1 MENSC
6 SLPSPVANIAVECQK
21 RCSILKNALINK
33 VFVLFP
39 ERTCTSSALLTL
51 SLLFHFTALAQ
62 GHQYQLSP
70 WMNITWNVTQF
81 LQADK
86 IERRA

>member
-1 MENSC
+1 MPKEM
-6 SLPSPVANIAVECQK
+6 LYF
-21 RCSILKNALINK
+21 KNALINK

-39 ERTCTSSALLTL
+39 ERTHTNSALLTL
-51 SLLFHFTALAQ
+51 SLLFRFSALAQ